1 MASPSVAR
9 RPTRTEIDSDDAL
22 AMRAAELAAWAQRNV
37 RVILAAAVAALLG
50 IGGYLY
56 YQWSQA
62 QRAERAATQFL
73 QVQAGA
79 GSDTTAIVGGLE
91 SFVRRFDGTAEADE
105 ARLQLGET
113 YLRRNQAPKALEI
126 LRPLAGSGSPMAF
139 QAQMLVA
146 AAQNASNQRDQAVRT
161 YLAAADETD
170 LVHQRV
176 EALSEAAVLREQAG
190 DWRGAAELYRRM
202 TGDTEEG
209 SLERSVLEL
218 RVAEAEAKAGAA
230 PAAPR
235 R

>member
-9 RPTRTEIDSDDAL
+9 RPTRTEVDTDDAL

-37 RVILAAAVAALLG
+37 RLILTAAVAALLG
-50 IGGYLY
+50 VGGYLY

-62 QRAERAATQFL
+62 QRADRAAIQFL
-73 QVQAGA
+73 QVQSSAGA
-79 GSDTTAIVGGLE
+79 DTVAIVRELE
-91 SFVRRFDGTAEADE
+91 SFVRRFDGTVEADE

-139 QAQMLVA
+139 QAQKLVA
-146 AAQNASNQRDQAVRT
+146 AAQNASNQRDQAIRT
-161 YLAAADETD
+161 YLDAADDTD
-170 LVHQRV
+170 LAHQRLD
-176 EALSEAAVLREQAG
+176 ALSEAAVLREQAG

-202 TGDTEEG
+202 TAETEEG
-209 SLERSVLEL
+209 SPERAVLEL
-218 RVAEAEAKAGAA
+218 RITEAEARAGAA
-230 PAAPR
+230 PAPR